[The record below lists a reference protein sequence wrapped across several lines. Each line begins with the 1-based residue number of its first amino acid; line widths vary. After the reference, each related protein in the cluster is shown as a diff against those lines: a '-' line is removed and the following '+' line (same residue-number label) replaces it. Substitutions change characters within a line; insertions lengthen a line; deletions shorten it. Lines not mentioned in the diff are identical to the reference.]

1 MKDAPKYSVCFTD
14 LAEFLGFKNEVA
26 AKVQSVLDQDLEE
39 SIISTNQGQKHR
51 SAAMFQDLSIN
62 EEDESTEE
70 RKSQEERCYKNLP
83 NHLSQSEDCDID
95 NDDDDDDDDER
106 NEEQKLTGDDE
117 NKKIIKTSV

>member
-1 MKDAPKYSVCFTD
+1 LKDAPKYSVCFTD

-62 EEDESTEE
+62 EEDESTVE
-70 RKSQEERCYKNLP
+70 RKSQEERCYKKLP
-83 NHLSQSEDCDID
+83 NHLSQSEDCDI
-95 NDDDDDDDDER
+95 DDDER